1 MPPRLLAMLLLAV
14 LTGCGADGKSV
25 LAPVVDGLAGSSKRV
40 ATTSHPAA
48 SKSVSGSVGQDSR
61 AVAVEPFTTT
71 ATTDSARPTIEKVES
86 KPLAKPVVLAPLP
99 PTKTQ
104 PTKIKGTPAPPL
116 EEHSGADKA
125 GAEKAGDAEQKAVSL
140 APNVPTENEPQTV
153 AAQPLP
159 KKMAE
164 AKPAST
170 SAPHLYWPLKG
181 RLLSGYG
188 RQDEG
193 RFNDGLNIAAAAGT
207 PIQAAADGK
216 VVYVGNDVP
225 AYGNLVLLEHAN
237 GWVTAYGHMEAVY
250 VKRGESVR
258 HGVMIGRV
266 GATGKVAEAQLHFQL
281 RQGKQPVDPAPFLP
295 KMTVSAAG

>member
-1 MPPRLLAMLLLAV
+1 MPLRLFAMLLLAV
-14 LTGCGADGKSV
+14 LTGCGSDGKSV
-25 LAPVVDGLAGSSKRV
+25 LAPVVDGLAGSGKRV

-48 SKSVSGSVGQDSR
+48 SKSASGSVGQDSR

-140 APNVPTENEPQTV
+140 APNV
-153 AAQPLP
+153 P